1 MPGFFPKRREHIKH
15 HQISHAS
22 RDRLFILR
30 GDLWPWK
37 KSAKSRILQHP
48 ASEYRLLSSAR
59 RKKAWELRVMAPTWT
74 WCPEINPW
82 SKLKD
87 LKLRPCPSEYSAP
100 KLTME
105 HMALQNRKHISN
117 PIGPDLRILGISGLV
132 HPVGLVV
139 A

>member
-48 ASEYRLLSSAR
+48 ASEYRCYPRHVAKRHGNCESWPLLGHGAR
-59 RKKAWELRVMAPTWT
+59 N
-74 WCPEINPW
+74 NPW